1 MLNKLFNL
9 IIYRVAL
16 MRGMFWGIFLKKKG
30 KEVFMMARVKIMSPQ
45 KVEIGDDVRIN
56 SDSKIA
62 GQRGIIIGS
71 HVRISYNVNL
81 VTENHEYRERRP
93 ISEQGYY
100 GGPIVIGDGV
110 WLGVNVV
117 VMPGIKIGEGAIV
130 GANAVVTKD
139 VKPNTIV
146 GGVPARFI
154 KNRF

>member
-1 MLNKLFNL
+1 MLNKLFNM
-9 IIYRVAL
+9 IVYNVAL

-30 KEVFMMARVKIMSPQ
+30 KQVYVMARVKIMSPQ
-45 KVEIGDDVRIN
+45 NVEIGNDVRIN

-62 GQRGIIIGS
+62 GQRGIKIGN

-93 ISEQGYY
+93 ISEQSYY
-100 GGPIVIGDGV
+100 GGPIIVGDDV
-110 WLGVNVV
+110 WLGANVV
-117 VMPGIKIGEGAIV
+117 VMPRIKIGSGAIV

-139 VKPNTIV
+139 VKSNTIV
-146 GGVPARFI
+146 GGVPAKFI